1 MTARSGDC
9 RGEWAVRATRRRESS
24 YTLAVLAIDLTVWN
38 ERADGEILAAERL
51 HRLVRIFLRLPV
63 PATPPH
69 PSDISTAPTRM
80 DGCLHALACI
90 RMPQHCAATLNGLRP
105 VGGRWRARA
114 RARARTH
121 ARTHTRRRRGGGAR
135 ERASGEHKGALVRKA
150 RPKAMAYPA
159 ESLEPLALQQ
169 VACLRPF
176 VLFRRRVRPHRF
188 DLVERTSKQTN
199 KQAHSDD
206 TERQGLLGSART
218 FANETR
224 SPGADVV
231 DFSLNVHGPGT
242 DVAGEARVCG
252 WIRRHYL
259 CQNNSGAPRAQDLDR
274 PQFGRTLRGYSKGCL
289 ESTVPRSRASNASSP
304 LPSWRTGSNSSCFPV
319 THAVRSPIRPTSQQR
334 IRCAASLCGCMQCHA
349 QRCKRL
355 VLSYS
360 IHPQRIDGTRSARAP
375 RQPR

>member
-9 RGEWAVRATRRRESS
+9 RGRWAVRATRWRESS

-69 PSDISTAPTRM
+69 PSDIPPLPRG
-80 DGCLHALACI
+80 GCLHALACI

-114 RARARTH
+114 RARTH

-135 ERASGEHKGALVRKA
+135 ERASREHKVALVRKA

-176 VLFRRRVRPHRF
+176 VLFRRRVRSHRF

-242 DVAGEARVCG
+242 DVARGG
-252 WIRRHYL
+252 
-259 CQNNSGAPRAQDLDR
+259 GACVRLDPKALLVNQQR
-274 PQFGRTLRGYSKGCL
+274 CSETTG
-289 ESTVPRSRASNASSP
+289 PRSA
-304 LPSWRTGSNSSCFPV
+304 T
-319 THAVRSPIRPTSQQR
+319 I
-334 IRCAASLCGCMQCHA
+334 
-349 QRCKRL
+349 
-355 VLSYS
+355 
-360 IHPQRIDGTRSARAP
+360 
-375 RQPR
+375 